1 MYAEYFLIFS
11 SQYPIFTHNSN
22 ERPKKVHTQL
32 STKTIKVTENRSN
45 QDHLTRRGLQKGYGQ
60 ASTTRR
66 GQKETSN
73 LNSITFVAQIFLNRK
88 EKKKVFPFIE
98 SALETQQNF
107 YFSHDLQTNH
117 LSNWSY
123 PGPSLLSKQQLFNWL
138 KVMLDTPL
146 Q

>member
-88 EKKKVFPFIE
+88 EKKK
-98 SALETQQNF
+98 S
-107 YFSHDLQTNH
+107 FSFHWVCPGNAAKFLFQPWS
-117 LSNWSY
+117 SNQ
-123 PGPSLLSKQQLFNWL
+123 PPQQLVIPWPQP
-138 KVMLDTPL
+138 VI
-146 Q
+146 